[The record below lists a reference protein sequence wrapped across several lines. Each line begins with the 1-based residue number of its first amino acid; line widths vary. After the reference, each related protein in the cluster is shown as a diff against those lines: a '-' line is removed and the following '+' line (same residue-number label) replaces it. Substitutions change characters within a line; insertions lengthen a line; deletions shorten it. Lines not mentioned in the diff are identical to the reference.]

1 MISLVEEV
9 DQDIASQEISL
20 TGEKPILWK
29 PPILYMII
37 TNISKPTN
45 IRTLLMAGVA
55 FGCQGFFIVGQ
66 KKFDFSISSKDLP
79 LPLRH
84 SEQFLRSIERFSS
97 LVECVDYVKCKV
109 KAKVCGVEIVNSALD
124 VNAEPFETDANLCL
138 MIGNEGTGLSTKQ
151 MELCDYFVRIS
162 QFGGG
167 TASLNVS
174 VAASIVMQRFLQWR
188 RASSRRNVVC

>member
-1 MISLVEEV
+1 VEA
-9 DQDIASQEISL
+9 ASS
-20 TGEKPILWK
+20 
-29 PPILYMII
+29 
-37 TNISKPTN
+37 
-45 IRTLLMAGVA
+45 
-55 FGCQGFFIVGQ
+55 
-66 KKFDFSISSKDLP
+66 

-84 SEQFLRSIERFSS
+84 REQILISIERFSS
-97 LVECVDYVKCKV
+97 LVECVNYVKCNV

-124 VNAEPFETDANLCL
+124 VNTEPFETDANLCL

-188 RASSRRNVVC
+188 RASARRNFVC